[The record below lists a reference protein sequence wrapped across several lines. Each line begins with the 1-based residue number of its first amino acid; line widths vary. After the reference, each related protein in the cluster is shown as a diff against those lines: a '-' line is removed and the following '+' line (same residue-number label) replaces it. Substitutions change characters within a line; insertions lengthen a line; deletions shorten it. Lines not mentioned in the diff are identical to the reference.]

1 MSKLHQEIKAARS
14 AIKRNKS
21 ESMPDTR
28 IISQFLLG
36 CLAAYDQAVTAR
48 EFQRASVLASL
59 PSPSALRE
67 YKLRRALNLADA
79 ALAELGACKT
89 TACRRVIAESLK

>member
-1 MSKLHQEIKAARS
+1 MSKLHQEIES
-14 AIKRNKS
+14 AINRSSAENGS
-21 ESMPDTR
+21 NTPDF
-28 IISQFLLG
+28 ILAQFLIG